1 MDIKATLQAI
11 GNFFTDTVFP
21 ALGAFATSRV
31 FPAVI
36 IAVVGILIIKILLR
50 VLKAAL
56 SHLDKSLTK
65 LLFAIIRPILYL
77 ILGLIV
83 AASLGIDV
91 TSIVALASVLTL
103 AISLSLQNALG
114 NVFGG
119 FTLLYTKPFHEGDY
133 VEIAGQS
140 GTVKEVGLAYTR
152 LATPDNKLI
161 YIPNSAVVAAEI
173 VNYTVTG
180 TRRLDITV
188 NVAYSADPE
197 TVTKALLDCAAI
209 GEVLADP
216 APTSVLSEYG
226 EGYVTYSLKVW
237 TKTDDYWTA
246 KFAISRN
253 IKDTFAERGIDM
265 SVSHMNVRVIQ

>member
-1 MDIKATLQAI
+1 MDFEAILLAIRDFFTGTIFPAI
-11 GNFFTDTVFP
+11 GT
-21 ALGAFATSRV
+21 FATSRV

-36 IAVVGILIIKILLR
+36 IAVAGILIIKILLK
-50 VLKAAL
+50 VLKATL
-56 SHLDKSLTK
+56 SHLDKAFTK
-65 LLFAIIRPILYL
+65 LLLAVVRPILYL
-77 ILGLIV
+77 VLFLIV
-83 AASLGIDV
+83 ATSLGIDV

-103 AISLSLQNALG
+103 AISLSLQNALS

-119 FTLLYTKPFHEGDY
+119 FTLLYTKPFHDGDY

-173 VNYTVTG
+173 VNYSVTG
-180 TRRLDITV
+180 TRRLDIAV

-197 TVTKALLDCAAI
+197 AVTKALLDCAAI

-216 APTSVLSEYG
+216 APASVLSEYG
-226 EGYVTYSLKVW
+226 EGYVKYALRVW
-237 TKTDDYWTA
+237 TNTGDYWTA
-246 KFAISRN
+246 KYAISRN

-265 SVSHMNVRVIQ
+265 SVSHMNVHVIQ

>member
-1 MDIKATLQAI
+1 MTFEEFLLSIRD
-11 GNFFTDTVFP
+11 FFTGTVFP
-21 ALGAFATSRV
+21 ALGTFATSRV
-31 FPAVI
+31 FPALI
-36 IAVVGILIIKILLR
+36 IAVVGILIIKILLK

-56 SHLDKSLTK
+56 SHLDKAFTK
-65 LLFAIIRPILYL
+65 LLLAVFRPILYL
-77 ILGLIV
+77 ILCLIV

-103 AISLSLQNALG
+103 AISLSLQSALG

-152 LATPDNKLI
+152 LATPDNKLV

-197 TVTKALLDCAAI
+197 AVTKALLDSAAI

-216 APTSVLSEYG
+216 APASVLSEYG
-226 EGYVTYSLKVW
+226 EGYVKYALRVW

-253 IKDTFAERGIDM
+253 IKDTFAQRGIDM
-265 SVSHMNVRVIQ
+265 SVSHMNVHVMQ

>member
-1 MDIKATLQAI
+1 MTFEEFLLSIRD
-11 GNFFTDTVFP
+11 FFTGTVFP
-21 ALGAFATSRV
+21 ALGTFATSRV
-31 FPAVI
+31 FPALI

-56 SHLDKSLTK
+56 SHLDKAFTK
-65 LLFAIIRPILYL
+65 LLLAVVRPILYL

-83 AASLGIDV
+83 TASLGIDV

-103 AISLSLQNALG
+103 AISLSLQSALG

-152 LATPDNKLI
+152 LATPDNKLV

-180 TRRLDITV
+180 TRRVDIAV

-197 TVTKALLDCAAI
+197 TVTASLLEAANI
-209 GEVLADP
+209 SQVLADP
-216 APTSVLSEYG
+216 APTAVLSEYG
-226 EGYVTYSLKVW
+226 EGYVTYSLKAW
-237 TKTDDYWTA
+237 TKTDDYWDV
-246 KFAISRN
+246 KFAISKN
-253 IKDTFAERGIDM
+253 IKDRFAEKGIDM
-265 SVSHMNVRVIQ
+265 SASHMNVRVIQ

>member
-1 MDIKATLQAI
+1 MNIESTLRTIGTFITDKIFPAI
-11 GNFFTDTVFP
+11 GAFATGRVFP
-21 ALGAFATSRV
+21 AL
-31 FPAVI
+31 I
-36 IAVVGILIIKILLR
+36 IAVVGILIIKILLK

-56 SHLDKSLTK
+56 SHLDQAFTK
-65 LLFAIIRPILYL
+65 LLLAVVRPILYL
-77 ILGLIV
+77 VLALIV

-103 AISLSLQNALG
+103 AISLSLQSALG

-173 VNYTVTG
+173 VNYSVTG

-197 TVTKALLDCAAI
+197 TVTKALLEAAALDT
-209 GEVLADP
+209 VLADP
-216 APTSVLSEYG
+216 APASVLSEYG
-226 EGYVTYSLKVW
+226 EGYVKYALRVW
-237 TKTDDYWTA
+237 TNTGDYWTA

-253 IKDTFAERGIDM
+253 IKDIFAEKGIDM
-265 SVSHMNVRVIQ
+265 SVAHMNVHVMQ

>member
-1 MDIKATLQAI
+1 MTFEEFLLSIRD
-11 GNFFTDTVFP
+11 FFTGTVFP
-21 ALGAFATSRV
+21 AVGAFTTSRI
-31 FPAVI
+31 FPALI
-36 IAVVGILIIKILLR
+36 IAVVGILIIKILLK

-65 LLFAIIRPILYL
+65 LIMAVVRPILWL
-77 ILGLIV
+77 ILSLIV

-103 AISLSLQNALG
+103 AISLSLQSALG

-197 TVTKALLDCAAI
+197 TVTKALLDSAAI

-226 EGYVTYSLKVW
+226 EGYVTYSLRVW
-237 TKTDDYWTA
+237 TNTDDYWTA

-253 IKDTFAERGIDM
+253 IKDTFAQRGIDM
-265 SVSHMNVRVIQ
+265 STAHMNVHVMQ